1 MLTESD
7 GNEVKPE
14 SDFFGIHKLGAQFC
28 WKQHATGIQT
38 GFLIKQEGRSGEGG
52 GFWRGESRQG
62 DRTLHFKNCL
72 AKAIL
77 IAAFVIKD

>member
-14 SDFFGIHKLGAQFC
+14 SDFFGIRKLGAQFC
-28 WKQHATGIQT
+28 WKQHSIGIQT
-38 GFLIKQEGRSGEGG
+38 GFLMKQEGGSGEWE
-52 GFWRGESRQG
+52 GFWRGESRQR